1 MLAVYKFGALPV
13 VVGERLVGI
22 ITVTDFLN
30 AFVMG
35 EDRREIP
42 AFEY

>member
-13 VVGERLVGI
+13 VEQEKLVGI
-22 ITVTDFLN
+22 ITVTDILK
-30 AFVMG
+30 AFIKREG
-35 EDRREIP
+35 LSEIP